1 MELPL
6 ISIMIPTYNQPQYIV
21 QAVESALAQDYEK
34 LEVIV
39 SDDSTNDA
47 TKELLHQFISDRRFS
62 YFKNSVQL
70 GRVANYRKL
79 LFELAK
85 GDWVVMLD
93 GDDYYSDHNFIRH
106 AAELI
111 SRYETIIL
119 VGAGMTV
126 MNETTGQKDFYGLA
140 AADAVFDGKEV
151 FTKYDRVPAHQ
162 TDIYP
167 RQLAQQLN
175 FYRDPSTASDSES
188 LYRLCLRG
196 MVAYMAKPVAVWR
209 VHGNNTTY
217 QRNLGKQIKELAFI
231 DNVYTDARKYLDAD
245 TAGKWRKKMY
255 TSMSAHLLHMAF
267 AAKQY
272 RYVAWIVMRFGKYMG
287 WKLSLIYLLQVIG
300 LYKPPATV
308 EV

>member
-1 MELPL
+1 MKLPL
-6 ISIMIPTYNQPQYIV
+6 ISVMIPTYNQPQYIA

-34 LEVIV
+34 LEIVV

-47 TKELLHQFISDRRFS
+47 TEKLLQPYLADKRFS
-62 YFKNSVQL
+62 YFRNPAQL

-93 GDDYYSDHNFIRH
+93 GDDYYIDNSFISK
-106 AAELI
+106 AADLI
-111 SRYETIIL
+111 GKHENIVL

-126 MNETTGQKDFYGLA
+126 LQETSGRKDFYGLDT
-140 AADAVFDGKEV
+140 ADILFDGKEV
-151 FTKYDRVPAHQ
+151 FTKYERVPAHQ

-167 RQLAQQLN
+167 KKLAQQLD
-175 FYRDPSTASDSES
+175 FYRDSSTASDSES

-209 VHGNNTTY
+209 VHSSNTTY
-217 QRNLGKQIKELAFI
+217 QRHLGKQINELVFI
-231 DNVYTDARKYLDAD
+231 DKVYTDARKYLHAD
-245 TAGKWRKKMY
+245 SASKWRKKMY
-255 TSMSAHLLHMAF
+255 ISMSAHLLSMAF

-272 RYVAWIVMRFGKYMG
+272 RYVVMIVIRFGKYMG
-287 WKLSLIYLLQVIG
+287 WKLSLVYLLQIFG

-308 EV
+308 EA